1 MLGVGRDGDERL
13 GRGLEQ
19 QIVDDDLVMVGDVS
33 DDRRQREYH
42 VIVRHR
48 QQLGLAL
55 GEPFPYRR
63 ACSASSF
70 GRQKKA
76 AR

>member
-1 MLGVGRDGDERL
+1 
-13 GRGLEQ
+13 
-19 QIVDDDLVMVGDVS
+19 MVGDVS